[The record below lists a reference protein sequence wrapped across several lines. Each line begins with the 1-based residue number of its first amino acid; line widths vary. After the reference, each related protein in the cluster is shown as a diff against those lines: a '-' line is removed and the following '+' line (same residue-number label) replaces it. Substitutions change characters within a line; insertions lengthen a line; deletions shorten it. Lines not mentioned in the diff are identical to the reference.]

1 MKWNRT
7 IKLIMILTF
16 ILLTSCNNDAVL
28 NNVKSSDVNKTN
40 DNHDIEDININKN
53 IENSVIDVR
62 FKLGK
67 SKEYNNVVVEDTE
80 KLKSEGKKHSVKY
93 YSYIP
98 LEKKD
103 GQDFIYYDVG
113 NNERYMKIN
122 ENVLKNI
129 YKWDDAEGVFS
140 KKSPLGYKM
149 SYGIDISKHNGNI
162 DFKKVREAGFEF
174 VFIKICHLYLILR
187 L

>member
-1 MKWNRT
+1 
-7 IKLIMILTF
+7 MILTF

-80 KLKSEGKKHSVKY
+80 KLKSEGK
-93 YSYIP
+93 
-98 LEKKD
+98 
-103 GQDFIYYDVG
+103 
-113 NNERYMKIN
+113 
-122 ENVLKNI
+122 NI
-129 YKWDDAEGVFS
+129 V
-140 KKSPLGYKM
+140 
-149 SYGIDISKHNGNI
+149 
-162 DFKKVREAGFEF
+162 
-174 VFIKICHLYLILR
+174 
-187 L
+187 